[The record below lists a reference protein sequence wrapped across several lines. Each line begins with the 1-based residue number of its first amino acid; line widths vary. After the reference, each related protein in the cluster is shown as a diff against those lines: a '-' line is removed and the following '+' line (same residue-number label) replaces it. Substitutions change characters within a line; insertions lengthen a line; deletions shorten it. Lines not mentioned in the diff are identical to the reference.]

1 MVSYFK
7 INWNVHSKAEKTDPK
22 LAVPS
27 KQYRSEKAYMRG
39 DRESRSEQR
48 DMRGI
53 SRVDRSGAKINDE
66 KLCRE

>member
-7 INWNVHSKAEKTDPK
+7 INWNVHSRAEKTDPK

-27 KQYRSEKAYMRG
+27 KQYISEKAYMRG

-48 DMRGI
+48 EMRGI
-53 SRVDRSGAKINDE
+53 IRVDRSGAKINDE
-66 KLCRE
+66 KRCGD